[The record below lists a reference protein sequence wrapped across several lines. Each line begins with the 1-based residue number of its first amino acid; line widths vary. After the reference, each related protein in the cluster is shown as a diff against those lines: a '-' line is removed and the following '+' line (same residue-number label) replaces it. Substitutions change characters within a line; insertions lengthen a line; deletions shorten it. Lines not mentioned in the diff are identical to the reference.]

1 MNRRRSR
8 RLRRRLAVIAV
19 YAPVLAY
26 AAAIIVPLY
35 YLLVSAFKTN
45 TEIALDPLG
54 LPDVLNFDKFAQ
66 ANRSVELL
74 AASGNSLF
82 TALGSVVVTIALAA
96 PAAHGIAKRAGA
108 FSTFAQLL
116 FGLAFLIPQFA
127 VIVPTYLLA
136 VRTGL
141 IQVPLVFLILFY
153 AAMNMPVAV
162 LLLIPFF
169 RAIPKEIEESAELDG
184 AGALARMRHVL
195 MPIVTPGLSTVAVL
209 CFLAA
214 WNEYIFAQVMTNSS
228 SYTVQVALP
237 LLRSEGAFQGANVD
251 LGRLA
256 AGVIISV
263 IPVFVM
269 YAILRRRLIDAFAA
283 GAVKG

>member
-1 MNRRRSR
+1 MAASIPRRV
-8 RLRRRLAVIAV
+8 LGWTAAYVPVVV
-19 YAPVLAY
+19 YAALIVL
-26 AAAIIVPLY
+26 PLY
-35 YLLVSAFKTN
+35 YLVVSAFKEN
-45 TEIALDPLG
+45 TQIALDPLG
-54 LPDVLNFDKFAQ
+54 LPGAFSFAKFAD
-66 ANRSVELL
+66 ANDAVGLI
-74 AASGNSLF
+74 AASANSL
-82 TALGSVVVTIALAA
+82 AVAVGSVLLTILLAA
-96 PAAHGIAKRAGA
+96 PAAHGIARRSSRFATGA
-108 FSTFAQLL
+108 QIA

-127 VIVPTYLLA
+127 VLVPTYLMA
-136 VRTGL
+136 VRSGL
-141 IQVPLVFLILFY
+141 IQVPLFFLVLFY
-153 AAMNMPVAV
+153 AAMNVPLAV

-184 AGALARMRHVL
+184 ANIVSRMRHVL
-195 MPIVTPGLSTVAVL
+195 MPIVLPGLTTVAIL

-214 WNEYIFAQVMTNSS
+214 WNEYIFAQVITTNA

-237 LLRSEGAFQGANVD
+237 LLRSEGAFQGADVD

-256 AGVIISV
+256 AGVVISV

>member
-1 MNRRRSR
+1 MRHLRTRRI
-8 RLRRRLAVIAV
+8 LAWTAAYV
-19 YAPVLAY
+19 PVLIY
-26 AAAIIVPLY
+26 AALILIPLY
-35 YLLVSAFKTN
+35 YLLISAFKDN
-45 TEIALDPLG
+45 TQIALDPLG
-54 LPDVLNFDKFAQ
+54 LPSAFSFEKFAA
-66 ANRSVELL
+66 ANDAVGLI
-74 AASGNSLF
+74 AASGNSLAV
-82 TALGSVVVTIALAA
+82 TIGSVILTILLAA
-96 PAAHGIAKRAGA
+96 PAAHGIARRSSRFAVGA
-108 FSTFAQLL
+108 QVA

-127 VIVPTYLLA
+127 VLVPTYLLA

-141 IQVPLVFLILFY
+141 IQLPLLFLVLFY
-153 AAMNMPVAV
+153 AAMNVPLAV

-169 RAIPKEIEESAELDG
+169 KSIPKEIEESAELDG
-184 AGALARMRHVL
+184 ANASARMRHVL
-195 MPIVTPGLSTVAVL
+195 MPIVLPGLTTVAIL

-214 WNEYIFAQVMTNSS
+214 WNEYILAQVITTNA

-237 LLRSEGAFQGANVD
+237 LLRNQGAFQGADVD

-256 AGVIISV
+256 AGVVISV

>member
-1 MNRRRSR
+1 MAASIPRRV
-8 RLRRRLAVIAV
+8 LGWTAAYVPVVV
-19 YAPVLAY
+19 YAALIVL
-26 AAAIIVPLY
+26 PLY
-35 YLLVSAFKTN
+35 YLVVSAFKEN
-45 TEIALDPLG
+45 TQIALDPLG
-54 LPDVLNFDKFAQ
+54 LPGSFSFAKFAD
-66 ANRSVELL
+66 ANDAVGLI
-74 AASGNSLF
+74 AASANSL
-82 TALGSVVVTIALAA
+82 AVAVGSVLLTILLAA
-96 PAAHGIAKRAGA
+96 PAAHGIARRSSRFATGA
-108 FSTFAQLL
+108 QIA

-127 VIVPTYLLA
+127 VLVPTYLLA
-136 VRTGL
+136 VRSGL
-141 IQVPLVFLILFY
+141 IQVPLFFLVLFY
-153 AAMNMPVAV
+153 AAMNVPLAV

-184 AGALARMRHVL
+184 ANIVSRMRHVL
-195 MPIVTPGLSTVAVL
+195 MPIVLPGLTTVAIL

-214 WNEYIFAQVMTNSS
+214 WNEYIFAQVITTNA

-237 LLRSEGAFQGANVD
+237 LLRSEGAFQGADVD

-256 AGVIISV
+256 AGVVISV